1 MWFEMCCNKG
11 DTWYFKDL
19 VYKKKK
25 VTSLLFVVVIISIYF
40 WQYWSVL
47 PCGLCSSCGEKWL
60 LSSCGVRL
68 RVVVSVV
75 AERRL

>member
-1 MWFEMCCNKG
+1 MEFQG
-11 DTWYFKDL
+11 FSIQ
-19 VYKKKK
+19 KKK